1 MSEQSFVRKGRG
13 LSRLNERRS
22 PASVT
27 RVNLL
32 FSLEGPVMT
41 KITRPKKEKETY
53 AWMNHSQRS
62 II

>member
-1 MSEQSFVRKGRG
+1 MSEQSVVRKGRG

-41 KITRPKKEKETY
+41 KITRPKKKKRKH
-53 AWMNHSQRS
+53 MHG
-62 II
+62 